1 MKKNPVIDR
10 ARKEGYDIGF
20 KNGVEI
26 GRVLGRDATTA
37 FIEERFNGLHLIP
50 GIGPKLY
57 EKIVH
62 HFGIEY
68 FKKVEV
74 VKRGKQGKAEKTS
87 GKVAETQEEGK

>member
-1 MKKNPVIDR
+1 MKRNSILDK

-26 GRVLGRDATTA
+26 GKSLGRDATSE
-37 FIEERFNGLHLIP
+37 FIAERFDGLDEIP

-57 EKIVH
+57 KKIVY

-74 VKRGKQGKAEKTS
+74 VKGGKQGKAKKTS
-87 GKVAETQEEGK
+87 GKVAEEQTEGK